1 MYYFNSN
8 VNVINCKEMRV
19 RLQTFGEHR
28 SYERRLEGSLVVN
41 ERERSLFSVTDER
54 KRERD
59 HILTS
64 ALTKH
69 T

>member
-1 MYYFNSN
+1 
-8 VNVINCKEMRV
+8 MRV